1 MLLIYFYD
9 QLKLVSKR
17 NKALMTPNLRFER
30 RCVKLLI

>member
-17 NKALMTPNLRFER
+17 NKALLGHSIFVLNGA
-30 RCVKLLI
+30 V